1 MSTETEEFSFKNRA
15 EYDVFMD
22 KAPNEQWIQK
32 RDLGGGK
39 VHSFLPLFIQNANAD
54 FVFKEWHV
62 IDETNFN
69 VSGGVGSTVKILALP
84 SYPDAQHITFTGT
97 AAIMSKSKKNAME
110 FDIPNARARAIGNAL
125 ATLGNVFGRNIN
137 RTYKINTSEGEQT
150 ARVSKDFSLR
160 RKKDD

>member
-1 MSTETEEFSFKNRA
+1 MTETEEFSFKNRA
-15 EYDVFMD
+15 EFDDFLD

-32 RDLGGGK
+32 RDLGSGK
-39 VHSFLPLFIQNANAD
+39 VHFFLPLFIQNANAD
-54 FVFKEWHV
+54 FVFKDWHV
-62 IDETNFN
+62 VDETNFN

-84 SYPDAQHITFTGT
+84 NYPDGQHITFTGT

-125 ATLGNVFGRNIN
+125 ATLGNVFGRNLN
-137 RTYKINTSEGEQT
+137 RTYKITVEGKEQT

-160 RKKDD
+160 RNKDD